1 LDRTQTDQ
9 YRRLRATLIGGIAPL
24 LLLFLAASAW
34 QELSERQAALRAAET
49 ETAALA
55 RALDERVS
63 RTLATA
69 EFVLGNVAE
78 WVDARGGLGNADR
91 GALLALLRAELRA
104 HRELQALSVF
114 DAGLRRVADTALP
127 GGQADGSDLDYVSVH
142 RERAEPGLHVARTR
156 GGTAGGGLVIPVS
169 ARMDAHGGEFEGVAA
184 ATIPIESFDR
194 FYRSLQAAPDAEI
207 ALMTLD
213 GAELFRFPADRFAP
227 GQGLGAV
234 PAFRDAL
241 RGRSSGSAAVTLRA
255 DESRRIASYRRHWKL
270 PVVSVVSRSEEEV
283 LRRWREGLLARAAPL
298 AAALVGSLVLAMLL
312 LRQMRVRLAAESAL
326 RTLNEALEHRVQER
340 TAELELANRELAGFS
355 HAVAHDL
362 RSTIGEIG
370 AVSGLLVS
378 DHGERLGGEEKRLL
392 GVLEAG
398 AARIV
403 RVVDGLLEL
412 AFLAQNPLVRRPV
425 NLTVLATELLD
436 AHRRREPARAVQ
448 CAVAPGLRLNA
459 DPALLR
465 RLMDSLIDNAWK
477 FSLRNDGARIEVGAS
492 DGAYF
497 VKDNGAGFDMA
508 YASHLFQ
515 PFERLHDSRE
525 FPGLGLGLAI
535 AERIVKRHGGRIWAQ
550 AAPGAGAI
558 FWFTMPD

>member
-1 LDRTQTDQ
+1 MDRTQTDQ
-9 YRRLRATLIGGIAPL
+9 YRRLRATLLGGIAPL

-63 RTLATA
+63 RSLATA
-69 EFVLGNVAE
+69 EFTLGNVAE

-104 HRELQALSVF
+104 HRELQSMVVF
-114 DAGLRRVADTALP
+114 DAGLQRIADTAAP
-127 GGQADGSDLDYVSVH
+127 GGQADGSGLDYVAVH
-142 RERAEPGLHVARTR
+142 RERAERGLHVARTR

-169 ARMDAHGGEFEGVAA
+169 ARLGAPGGEFEGVVG
-184 ATIPIESFDR
+184 ATLPIDYFDR
-194 FYRSLQAAPDAEI
+194 FYRSLQTAPDAEI
-207 ALMTLD
+207 ALLRLD
-213 GAELFRFPADRFAP
+213 GAELFRFPADRYAP
-227 GQGLGAV
+227 GESLGAV
-234 PAFRDAL
+234 PAFRDAM
-241 RGRSSGSAAVTLRA
+241 RSRSTGSATVTLPA
-255 DESRRIASYRRHWKL
+255 GESRRIASYRRHWML

-283 LRRWREGLLARAAPL
+283 LRTWREGLLARAAPL
-298 AAALVGSLVLAMLL
+298 AAALLGSLVLAVLL

-326 RTLNEALEHRVQER
+326 RMLNEALEQRVHER

-362 RSTIGEIG
+362 RSTVGEVG
-370 AVSGLLVS
+370 AVSGLLLS
-378 DHGERLGGEEKRLL
+378 DHGDRLGGEEKRLL

-425 NLTVLATELLD
+425 NLSALATELLD
-436 AHRRREPARAVQ
+436 AHRQREPARAVQ
-448 CAVAPGLRLNA
+448 CAVAPGLQLHA

-477 FSLRNDGARIEVGAS
+477 FSGRNEGARIDVGAS

-497 VKDNGAGFDMA
+497 VRDNGAGFDMA

-515 PFERLHDSRE
+515 PFDRLHDGRE

-550 AAPGAGAI
+550 AAPGAGAT
-558 FWFTMPD
+558 FWFTIAD